1 MSRPLRY
8 TFIGLLL
15 GLALVLI
22 VRSDPGYVLLTFQGW
37 RIETTVWVFAIVLA
51 GGIFASIF
59 VWRLLRS
66 IVSAP
71 GSIGR
76 WHFGRKQRRTQASLE
91 QALEKAVLGDTKAV
105 TEALR
110 SASKRRGDEWLKLA
124 AIQADIDHG
133 DLKRAGQ
140 QLDALSVSAPELI
153 NASTWLRAQLS
164 YLQGE
169 YALANDHLA
178 KLPEAQQ
185 ATVAVQRIKL
195 AVKTLLVDHRA
206 VISVLSTLPAGV
218 MPNKERLARLT
229 IALKHRLAEL
239 KTSQDMLAAHQGL
252 AKADQIHDEVL
263 LAVFS
268 ALVREGHGQQAIEFA
283 SAHYKKA
290 WPKPVLAALAYA
302 PSAALPSS
310 PSKKLIVWL
319 GDEANAA
326 SGLLLQGRLAAK
338 QAIWGTAKSHLEK
351 SYQAQN
357 SAFTAQCLA
366 QVCLAM
372 GEREAS
378 ILWFERAAPR
388 S

>member
-37 RIETTVWVFAIVLA
+37 RVESTLWVFAFVLG
-51 GGIFASIF
+51 GGIFAGI
-59 VWRLLRS
+59 VLWRLLRS
-66 IVSAP
+66 VVSAP

-76 WHFGRKQRRTQASLE
+76 WHLGRKQRRTQESLE

-110 SASKRRGDEWLKLA
+110 SASKRRGDDWLKLA

-140 QLDALSVSAPELI
+140 QLDALVLSDSDLRGAI
-153 NASTWLRAQLS
+153 TWLRVQLS

-169 YALANDHLA
+169 YSAANDYLA
-178 KLPEAQQ
+178 KLSQAQQ
-185 ATVAVQRIKL
+185 STVAVQRVKL
-195 AVKTLLVDHRA
+195 AVKTLLADHRA
-206 VISVLSTLPAGV
+206 VISVLSNLTSSV
-218 MPNKERLARLT
+218 IPNKERLARLT

-239 KTSQDMLAAHQGL
+239 RAADDMLATHQSL
-252 AKADQIHDEVL
+252 AKSDQNHDDVL

-268 ALVREGHGQQAIEFA
+268 ALVREGHGQQAIELV

-290 WPKPVLAALAYA
+290 WPKAVLSVFAHA

-310 PSKKLIVWL
+310 PSKKLAVWL
-319 GDEANAA
+319 GDQANSAT
-326 SGLLLQGRLAAK
+326 GLLLQGRLAAK
-338 QAIWGTAKSHLEK
+338 QAIWGTAKAHLEK

>member
-8 TFIGLLL
+8 TFMGLLL

-37 RIETTVWVFAIVLA
+37 RIESTLWVFAIVLA
-51 GGIFASIF
+51 GGIVASIV

-76 WHFGRKQRRTQASLE
+76 WHLGRKQRRTQESLE

-110 SASKRRGDEWLKLA
+110 SASKRRGDQWLKLA

-133 DLKRAGQ
+133 DLKRAQ
-140 QLDALSVSAPELI
+140 AQLDALTLSDSDLQS
-153 NASTWLRAQLS
+153 ASTWLRVQLS

-169 YALANDHLA
+169 YAVANDYLA

-185 ATVAVQRIKL
+185 TSVAVLRIKL
-195 AVKTLLVDHRA
+195 AVKTLLADHRA
-206 VISVLSTLPAGV
+206 VISVLSNLPAGV
-218 MPNKERLARLT
+218 MPNKERLARMT
-229 IALKHRLAEL
+229 IALKHRLAECT
-239 KTSQDMLAAHQGL
+239 TSQDMLAAHQVL
-252 AKADQIHDEVL
+252 PKADQSHDDIL
-263 LAVFS
+263 LTVFS
-268 ALVREGHGQQAIEFA
+268 ALVREGHGHQSIELA

-290 WPKPVLAALAYA
+290 WPKTLLAALAYA

-310 PSKKLIVWL
+310 PSKKLAVWL
-319 GDEANAA
+319 DDEANSAT
-326 SGLLLQGRLAAK
+326 GLLLQGRLAAK

-351 SYQAQN
+351 SYQAQH

-366 QVCLAM
+366 KVCLAM
-372 GEREAS
+372 GDREAS
-378 ILWFERAAPR
+378 IVWFERAAPQN
-388 S
+388 

>member
-8 TFIGLLL
+8 TFMGLLL

-37 RIETTVWVFAIVLA
+37 RVESTLWVFAIVLA
-51 GGIFASIF
+51 GGIFASIV

-76 WHFGRKQRRTQASLE
+76 WHLGRKQRRTQESLE

-110 SASKRRGDEWLKLA
+110 LASKRRGDEWLKLA

-133 DLKRAGQ
+133 DLKRAQ
-140 QLDALSVSAPELI
+140 TQLDALTLSDSDLQSASV
-153 NASTWLRAQLS
+153 WLRAQLN

-169 YALANDHLA
+169 YTAANDYLA

-185 ATVAVQRIKL
+185 STVAVLRVKL
-195 AVKTLLVDHRA
+195 AVKTLLADHR
-206 VISVLSTLPAGV
+206 SVMSALATLPAGV
-218 MPNKERLARLT
+218 MPNKERVARLT
-229 IALKHRLAEL
+229 IALKHRLEECRTA
-239 KTSQDMLAAHQGL
+239 QDILAAHQVL
-252 AKADQIHDEVL
+252 TKADQSHDDIL
-263 LAVFS
+263 LAVFA
-268 ALVREGHGQQAIEFA
+268 ALLREGHGQQAIELA

-290 WPKPVLAALAYA
+290 WPKAVLALLACA

-310 PSKKLIVWL
+310 PSKKLSVWL
-319 GDEANAA
+319 GDEANSAI
-326 SGLLLQGRLAAK
+326 GLLLQGRLAAK

-351 SYQAQN
+351 SYQAQH

-366 QVCLAM
+366 KVCLSM
-372 GEREAS
+372 GDREAS
-378 ILWFERAAPR
+378 ILWFERAAPQN
-388 S
+388 